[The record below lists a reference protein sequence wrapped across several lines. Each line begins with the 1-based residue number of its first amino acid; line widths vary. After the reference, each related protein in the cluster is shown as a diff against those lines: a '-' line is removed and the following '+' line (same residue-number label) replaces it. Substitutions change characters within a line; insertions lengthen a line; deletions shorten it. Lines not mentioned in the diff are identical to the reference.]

1 MPEPEPLISYILSC
15 HGNQGQYILDHYK
28 EFQSYVRKK
37 TEGGFHLTKDAGIL
51 SAHSL
56 SNFDKATDVS
66 TLNIVDLV
74 TFSTEFNASIVDVFH
89 DLRQFSVYF
98 FSSPA
103 ISH

>member
-1 MPEPEPLISYILSC
+1 MQKYGKQSNNDQHGLLFVVPILQFRGIKKSAPEEADSLY
-15 HGNQGQYILDHYK
+15 
-28 EFQSYVRKK
+28 R
-37 TEGGFHLTKDAGIL
+37 LTVLLAVSL

-74 TFSTEFNASIVDVFH
+74 TLFTVFNASIVDVFH
-89 DLRQFSVYF
+89 DLGQFSVYF

>member
-1 MPEPEPLISYILSC
+1 MAYTSYFLFYQFY
-15 HGNQGQYILDHYK
+15 GRVYK
-28 EFQSYVRKK
+28 KSVPNIGTDSLYWLAV
-37 TEGGFHLTKDAGIL
+37 LLAMSL

-74 TFSTEFNASIVDVFH
+74 TFFTEFNASIVDVFH